1 MKSIVQ
7 FFNIL
12 AIILAFTA
20 CKKYTPELGAA
31 PELSDADFEISPT
44 TVNPNIVEFIAKEG
58 VFQFVWDLGNGQTGK
73 GSNITGVYP
82 NAGTYIVKLTVFGSG
97 GSVSL
102 SKEVVIAQ
110 TDPSLLDSPLY
121 NVLTGGSSGPGSK
134 TWTIDSLS
142 VGHLGVGPDP
152 ISAAGEYPEWWSAQP
167 LDKSGVGLY
176 DDRYT
181 FSLTNFRFDM
191 ITNGESYVHNTIAS
205 AFPGSYE
212 NAGDFT
218 APLNDQLDETWVVT
232 EGNDTTIT
240 ISGQSFM
247 GMYTGV
253 STYKVLNFSDTSLW
267 LSYKHH
273 EGGLTWYL
281 KLIPEGFISS
291 GGGPSNPT
299 FSLPIDCEVEE
310 PIFTTFGNTTAS
322 VIDNPQSNGI
332 NLSSKVI
339 ETVHGDQTWSGFYV
353 DLDAPLDFSV
363 NNQISLKVFAP
374 ILGDFRLKLEN
385 STNTN
390 DFVELDVTVNSSNTW
405 ELLLFDFGQ
414 IGATNNVYDRLVL
427 FPGWNVPNAGTFY
440 IDDIIQQ

>member
-1 MKSIVQ
+1 
-7 FFNIL
+7 
-12 AIILAFTA
+12 
-20 CKKYTPELGAA
+20 
-31 PELSDADFEISPT
+31 
-44 TVNPNIVEFIAKEG
+44 
-58 VFQFVWDLGNGQTGK
+58 
-73 GSNITGVYP
+73 
-82 NAGTYIVKLTVFGSG
+82 
-97 GSVSL
+97 
-102 SKEVVIAQ
+102 
-110 TDPSLLDSPLY
+110 
-121 NVLTGGSSGPGSK
+121 
-134 TWTIDSLS
+134 
-142 VGHLGVGPDP
+142 
-152 ISAAGEYPEWWSAQP
+152 
-167 LDKSGVGLY
+167 
-176 DDRYT
+176 
-181 FSLTNFRFDM
+181 
-191 ITNGESYVHNTIAS
+191 
-205 AFPGSYE
+205 
-212 NAGDFT
+212 
-218 APLNDQLDETWVVT
+218 
-232 EGNDTTIT
+232 
-240 ISGQSFM
+240 M
-247 GMYTGV
+247 GMYSGV
-253 STYKVLNFSDTSLW
+253 NTYKVLNFSDTSLW

-374 ILGDFRLKLEN
+374 ILGDFRIKLEN

-390 DFVELDVTVNSSNTW
+390 DFVELDVTINSSNTW
-405 ELLLFDFGQ
+405 ELLSFDFGQ
-414 IGATNNVYDRLVL
+414 IGVANNVYDRLVL